1 MLLLRVYGTAP
12 VAANRFRDRSGLFTR
27 PASGRDPRH
36 EVDLVLHGVE
46 DVLADEPVSLGRVI
60 AEPAAQGTGGRQTP
74 RDGDGEPA
82 LGADKRTV
90 GEHLGAVAHEPPVL
104 TE

>member
-1 MLLLRVYGTAP
+1 M
-12 VAANRFRDRSGLFTR
+12 
-27 PASGRDPRH
+27 
-36 EVDLVLHGVE
+36 
-46 DVLADEPVSLGRVI
+46 SLGRVI

-104 TE
+104 AKRGGGGVSRIDAGLARIAGVWRDETHAASVGAALRRA